1 MSSQLSGFSAEKIL
15 QQVDA
20 RAKEFAKQQ
29 MSLDFGSSYDT
40 SAPTAPTFPKHN
52 FSVALKK
59 NADGE
64 VFLHMKIAI
73 AKDDS
78 EEDKALAKNYLTY
91 LNDNYDTIIEAF
103 REELQSS
110 VAGAEES
117 EALAQSRVQSGEFIK
132 TTAR

>member
-1 MSSQLSGFSAEKIL
+1 
-15 QQVDA
+15 
-20 RAKEFAKQQ
+20 

-78 EEDKALAKNYLTY
+78 EQDKVLAQNYLTY
-91 LNDNYDTIIEAF
+91 LNDNYDTIIDAF

-110 VAGAEES
+110 IAGAE
-117 EALAQSRVQSGEFIK
+117 
-132 TTAR
+132 